1 MNYRNIAITQKGLAL
16 HSKCTLRQGG
26 IEFTRFATGDF
37 RHEEGLDL
45 TLLTGLTNE
54 KQSFPFSNITRY
66 SENEILLSVVITN
79 VGLKESYYIN
89 EIGIFANDTDEGEIL
104 YAVTVPDNPDVD
116 IDYMSAYDEESP
128 NPHTIYFDQYLK
140 ASNTADCTIT
150 VDEKSHASLKEFLEH
165 INNKEN
171 PHCTRREQLAI
182 ENVDNTS
189 DMEKPVSRAQQD
201 ALDAQYRQLT
211 SYTDT
216 EIADL
221 IDGAPQTLDT
231 LREIAEAMTDN
242 KDVVEAL
249 QEAVGSKA
257 SKAEFD
263 SHESNYHNPHR
274 VEAEDVGLGNV
285 PNVSTN
291 DQTPTYTPVTLP
303 TVLTSGEKLSAAF
316 GKLAGAVAD
325 YITHK
330 ADMIKRMTAVEAG
343 VSSLNKN
350 LIEQIPYKRVL
361 YDKAATLSATAD
373 NIFNCTDSVASYDFI
388 ILEFTLSYGGMCF
401 QQVVSYTSQNF
412 YIVFDNGAIKK
423 RIQWVFSTNL
433 KEIVLHVIE
442 NSGAYDII
450 FRKATG
456 YRIPVSK

>member
-140 ASNTADCTIT
+140 ASNTAECTIT

-189 DMEKPVSRAQQD
+189 DMDKPVSRAQQD

-350 LIEQIPYKRVL
+350 LSTINGVISDAIEGKWDYVLTKQHTEIVFYIQVILTSSSKTGVLCRIPTDFRPIKHLKFICPQSCSSIL
-361 YDKAATLSATAD
+361 YPLYLEISTDGYVRFDVGSLS
-373 NIFNCTDSVASYDFI
+373 TDSLLYMQTELRWKNSY
-388 ILEFTLSYGGMCF
+388 
-401 QQVVSYTSQNF
+401 
-412 YIVFDNGAIKK
+412 K
-423 RIQWVFSTNL
+423 
-433 KEIVLHVIE
+433 
-442 NSGAYDII
+442 
-450 FRKATG
+450 
-456 YRIPVSK
+456 

>member
-16 HSKCTLRQGG
+16 HNKCTLGHGG
-26 IEFTRFATGDF
+26 IEFTRFATGAY
-37 RHEEGLDL
+37 RHEENLDL
-45 TLLTGLTNE
+45 TLLTGLTDE
-54 KQSFPFSNITRY
+54 KQSFPFSNVTRY
-66 SENEILLSVVITN
+66 SESEIMLSVVITN
-79 VGLKESYYIN
+79 AGLKESYYIY
-89 EIGIFANDTDEGEIL
+89 EIGLFANDPDEGEIL
-104 YAVTVPDNPDVD
+104 YAVTIPENPDVE

-140 ASNTADCTIT
+140 ASNTAECTIT
-150 VDEKSHASLKEFLEH
+150 VDEKSYASLKEFLEH

-171 PHCTRREQLAI
+171 PHGTRREHLAI

-189 DMEKPVSRAQQD
+189 DMDKPVSRAQQD

-211 SYTDT
+211 AYTD
-216 EIADL
+216 EGIADL

-263 SHESNYHNPHR
+263 SHESNYNNPHR

-291 DQTPTYTPVTLP
+291 DQTPTYTPAAAP
-303 TVLTSGEKLSAAF
+303 AVLTSGEKLSDAF
-316 GKLAGAVAD
+316 GKLAVAVAD

-350 LIEQIPYKRVL
+350 FNYFE
-361 YDKAATLSATAD
+361 
-373 NIFNCTDSVASYDFI
+373 IFNWNGLTIYKNNNNDIRFYSNTSWINGITENVMISYKADAQI
-388 ILEFTLSYGGMCF
+388 NGITNTSHLLLPVRITTT
-401 QQVVSYTSQNF
+401 SYTLLGIGFFLVKPDAVTFIPLCTYS
-412 YIVFDNGAIKK
+412 GK
-423 RIQWVFSTNL
+423 
-433 KEIVLHVIE
+433 VLIYGC
-442 NSGAYDII
+442 NYGI
-450 FRKATG
+450 
-456 YRIPVSK
+456 